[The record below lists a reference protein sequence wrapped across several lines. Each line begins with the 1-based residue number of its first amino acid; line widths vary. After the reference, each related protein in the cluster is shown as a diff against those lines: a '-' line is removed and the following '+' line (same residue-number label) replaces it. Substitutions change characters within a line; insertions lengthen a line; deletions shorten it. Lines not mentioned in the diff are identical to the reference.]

1 MVKQKNKKL
10 LALLMVSQLAL
21 VSQTFAQNVSPAQK
35 EDTTGKKIDD
45 VIITGVSNPKASITS
60 SISVSTIRLEQIEA
74 TAPRTTAEIF
84 KQIPGIRSESSAGEG
99 NTNLSVRGVPLAT
112 GGSKYLLIQEDGLP
126 VLQFGDIAFATQDQF
141 VRADATLSRIE
152 AVKGGSASIL
162 ASNSPAGII
171 NFISKDGRR
180 EGGSVTSSI
189 GLDYRN
195 LRTDIEYGTKIGNG
209 LYMHVGGFYR
219 QGEGPRNIGY
229 LGNDGGQIK
238 ANITKDFSN
247 GYIKFYVKSLRDHT
261 AGYMPMPMSVTGTN
275 AAPTWGSVNGYDASF
290 GALQSPLI
298 SSLTALNQANQPEL
312 VNLREGVTSNVNS
325 IGTEFKVN
333 LDNNWSILGKSRFST
348 VNGRFLAPFPANVG
362 TSSAIAGGLVGPG
375 NTALLTYA
383 DGSAFNTGHSG
394 NDMLMIMHLFN
405 TKLNN
410 FNNMTN
416 DFSLNKNFD
425 RVKVNV
431 GVYQS
436 TQNINMSWLWNSYLM
451 DVNNDGTTHNQ
462 LVNIASVNSANDTT
476 NLSENG
482 LIAYGVPAWGNCC
495 QRNYDVNYSIMAPNT
510 NIEIEANDKLT
521 FSLGARY
528 DMGRARGSYSGA
540 VVTPVDVD
548 NNGTISPIENNVAT
562 INNNN
567 PSLVNYSW
575 NYLSYSVGANY
586 RLKTNTALFA
596 RYSKGGRAG
605 ADRVLF
611 SNYLNNKGGLISDN
625 NVVDFTSQAEL
636 GYKYRAKNLT
646 LNATGFFAQ
655 TDEKNYEA
663 TTQKFLD
670 RTYQAFGLELEGRY
684 SINKFALFGGLT
696 MTKAS
701 ISKDVV
707 TPANVG
713 KTPRRQAGLIYAVTP
728 SYNFS
733 KKLAAGVSI
742 IGTTKSFAQDNNE
755 LVMNGYVYLNPYI
768 SYSPAENFF
777 ISIQSNNVFSAIGVT
792 ESEEGSVTNNA
803 TNVVRARSI
812 AGRSTSITLK
822 YKF

>member
-1 MVKQKNKKL
+1 MKRQKNKKIIAL
-10 LALLMVSQLAL
+10 LAFSQLAI
-21 VSQTFAQNVSPAQK
+21 VSQAFSQNLTPTQK
-35 EDTTGKKIDD
+35 EDTTAKKIDEI
-45 VIITGVSNPKASITS
+45 IITGVSNPKASVSS

-99 NTNLSVRGVPLAT
+99 NTNISVRGVPLAT
-112 GGSKYLLIQEDGLP
+112 GGSKYLLLQEDGLP

-141 VRADATLSRIE
+141 IRADATLSRIE

-171 NFISKDGRR
+171 NFISKDGRK
-180 EGGSVTSSI
+180 EGGSITSSV
-189 GLDYRN
+189 GLDFRN
-195 LRTDIEYGTKIGNG
+195 LRTDVEYGTKIGNG

-238 ANITKDFSN
+238 LNVTKDFSN

-275 AAPTWGSVNGYDASF
+275 DTPTWGSVNGYDASY

-312 VNLREGVTSNVNS
+312 VNVREGVTSNLNS
-325 IGTEFKVN
+325 IGSEFKVN
-333 LDNNWSILGKSRFST
+333 LANNWSILGKSRFST
-348 VNGRFLAPFPANVG
+348 INGRFLAPFPANVG
-362 TSSAIAGGLVGPG
+362 TSSAIASGLVGAG

-383 DGSAFNTGHSG
+383 DGTAFNAGQSG
-394 NDMLMIMHLFN
+394 NDLLMVMHLFN

-416 DFSLNKNFD
+416 DFSLNKNFK

-451 DVNNDGTTHNQ
+451 DVNNDGKSHNQ
-462 LVNIASVNSANDTT
+462 LVNIASVNSTNDTT
-476 NLSENG
+476 NLTENG
-482 LIAYGVPAWGNCC
+482 LLAYGVPAWGNCC
-495 QRNYDVNYSIMAPNT
+495 QRNYDVNYSILAPNT
-510 NIEIEANDKLT
+510 NIDIEVNDNIT

-528 DMGRARGSYSGA
+528 DMGRAKGTYSGA

-548 NNGTISPIENNVAT
+548 NNGTISPIESNVAI
-562 INNNN
+562 INNNH
-567 PSLVNYSW
+567 PALVNYSW

-586 RLKTNTALFA
+586 RLKANSALFA

-611 SNYLNNKGGLISDN
+611 SNYLNNKGGLTSDN

-636 GYKYRAKNLT
+636 GYKFRSTNLT
-646 LNATGFFAQ
+646 LNATAFFAQ
-655 TDEKNYEA
+655 TDEKNFEA
-663 TTQKFLD
+663 TNQVFLD
-670 RTYQAFGLELEGRY
+670 RTYQAYGLELEGRY
-684 SINKFALFGGLT
+684 TFNKFALFGGLT
-696 MTKAS
+696 MTKAT
-701 ISKDVV
+701 ISKDVI
-707 TPANVG
+707 TPSNVG
-713 KTPRRQAGLIYAVTP
+713 KTPRRQAGLIYTITP
-728 SYNFS
+728 SYNFN
-733 KKLAAGVSI
+733 KKLSVGVSI
-742 IGTTKSFAQDNNE
+742 IGTTQSYAQDNND

-777 ISIQSNNVFSAIGVT
+777 ISIQSNNVLNTIGVT
-792 ESEEGSVTNNA
+792 ESEEGSITNNA

>member
-1 MVKQKNKKL
+1 MKRQKNKKFIAL
-10 LALLMVSQLAL
+10 LAFSQLAI
-21 VSQTFAQNVSPAQK
+21 VSQAFSQNLTPTQK
-35 EDTTGKKIDD
+35 EDSTAKKIDEI
-45 VIITGVSNPKASITS
+45 IITGVSNPKASVSS
-60 SISVSTIRLEQIEA
+60 SISVSTLRLEQIEA

-84 KQIPGIRSESSAGEG
+84 KQIPGIRTESSAGEG
-99 NTNLSVRGVPLAT
+99 NTNISVRGVPLAT
-112 GGSKYLLIQEDGLP
+112 GGSKYLLLQEDGLP

-141 VRADATLSRIE
+141 IRADATLSRIE

-171 NFISKDGRR
+171 NFISKDGRK
-180 EGGSVTSSI
+180 EGGSITSSV

-195 LRTDIEYGTKIGNG
+195 LRTDVEYGTKIGNG

-238 ANITKDFSN
+238 LNVTKDFSS

-275 AAPTWGSVNGYDASF
+275 DSPTWGSVNGYDASY
-290 GALQSPLI
+290 GALQTPLI

-312 VNLREGVTSNVNS
+312 VNVREGVTSNLNS
-325 IGTEFKVN
+325 IGSEFKVN
-333 LDNNWSILGKSRFST
+333 LANNWSILGKSRFST
-348 VNGRFLAPFPANVG
+348 INGRFLAPFPANVG
-362 TSSAIAGGLVGPG
+362 TSSAIASGLVGAG

-383 DGSAFNTGHSG
+383 DGTAFNTGQSG
-394 NDMLMIMHLFN
+394 NDLLMVMHLFN

-416 DFSLNKNFD
+416 DFSLNKNFK

-451 DVNNDGTTHNQ
+451 DVNNDGKSHNQ
-462 LVNIASVNSANDTT
+462 LVNIASVNSTNDTT

-482 LIAYGVPAWGNCC
+482 LLAYGVPAWGNCC
-495 QRNYDVNYSIMAPNT
+495 QRNYDVNYSILAPNT
-510 NIEIEANDKLT
+510 NIDIEVNDNIT

-528 DMGRARGSYSGA
+528 DMGRAKGTYSGA

-548 NNGTISPIENNVAT
+548 NNGTISPIESNVAT
-562 INNNN
+562 INNNH

-586 RLKTNTALFA
+586 RLKENSALFA

-611 SNYLNNKGGLISDN
+611 SNYLNNKGGLTSDN

-636 GYKYRAKNLT
+636 GYKYRSTKLT
-646 LNATGFFAQ
+646 LNATAFFAQ

-663 TTQKFLD
+663 TNQVFLD

-684 SINKFALFGGLT
+684 TINKFALFGGLT
-696 MTKAS
+696 LTKAT
-701 ISKDVV
+701 ISKDVI

-713 KTPRRQAGLIYAVTP
+713 KTPRRQAGLIYTITP
-728 SYNFS
+728 SYNFN
-733 KKLAAGVSI
+733 KKLSVGVSI
-742 IGTTKSFAQDNNE
+742 IGTTQSYAQDNND

-777 ISIQSNNVFSAIGVT
+777 ISIQANNVLNAIGVT
-792 ESEEGSVTNNA
+792 ESEEGSITNNA

>member
-1 MVKQKNKKL
+1 
-10 LALLMVSQLAL
+10 
-21 VSQTFAQNVSPAQK
+21 
-35 EDTTGKKIDD
+35 
-45 VIITGVSNPKASITS
+45 
-60 SISVSTIRLEQIEA
+60 
-74 TAPRTTAEIF
+74 
-84 KQIPGIRSESSAGEG
+84 
-99 NTNLSVRGVPLAT
+99 
-112 GGSKYLLIQEDGLP
+112 
-126 VLQFGDIAFATQDQF
+126 
-141 VRADATLSRIE
+141 
-152 AVKGGSASIL
+152 
-162 ASNSPAGII
+162 
-171 NFISKDGRR
+171 
-180 EGGSVTSSI
+180 
-189 GLDYRN
+189 
-195 LRTDIEYGTKIGNG
+195 
-209 LYMHVGGFYR
+209 
-219 QGEGPRNIGY
+219 
-229 LGNDGGQIK
+229 
-238 ANITKDFSN
+238 
-247 GYIKFYVKSLRDHT
+247 
-261 AGYMPMPMSVTGTN
+261 
-275 AAPTWGSVNGYDASF
+275 
-290 GALQSPLI
+290 
-298 SSLTALNQANQPEL
+298 
-312 VNLREGVTSNVNS
+312 
-325 IGTEFKVN
+325 
-333 LDNNWSILGKSRFST
+333 
-348 VNGRFLAPFPANVG
+348 
-362 TSSAIAGGLVGPG
+362 
-375 NTALLTYA
+375 
-383 DGSAFNTGHSG
+383 
-394 NDMLMIMHLFN
+394 MLMLMHLFN

-416 DFSLNKNFD
+416 DFSLNKNYD

-451 DVNNDGTTHNQ
+451 DVNNDGASHNQ
-462 LVNIASVNSANDTT
+462 LVNIASVSATNDTT

-482 LIAYGVPAWGNCC
+482 LLAYGVPAWGNCC

-528 DMGRARGSYSGA
+528 DMGRAKGTYSGA

-586 RLKTNTALFA
+586 RLKANSALFA

-670 RTYQAFGLELEGRY
+670 RTYQAYGLELDGRY
-684 SINKFALFGGLT
+684 SINKFSLFGGLT
-696 MTKAS
+696 LTKAT
-701 ISKDVV
+701 ISEDVV
-707 TPANVG
+707 TPSNVG

-733 KKLAAGVSI
+733 KKLAAGVSV
-742 IGTTKSFAQDNNE
+742 IGTTKSFAQDNND

-768 SYSPAENFF
+768 SYSPADNFF

-792 ESEEGSVTNNA
+792 ESEEGSITNNA

>member
-1 MVKQKNKKL
+1 MEKQKNKKL

-21 VSQTFAQNVSPAQK
+21 VSQAFSQNVTPPQK
-35 EDTTGKKIDD
+35 EDTTGAKIDD
-45 VIITGVSNPKASITS
+45 VIITGVSNPKASISS

-84 KQIPGIRSESSAGEG
+84 KQIPGIRTESSAGEG
-99 NTNLSVRGVPLAT
+99 NTNISVRGVPLAT
-112 GGSKYLLIQEDGLP
+112 GGSKYLLLQEDGLP

-141 VRADATLSRIE
+141 IRADATLSRIE

-180 EGGSVTSSI
+180 EGGSITSSI

-219 QGEGPRNIGY
+219 QGEGPRNIGF

-238 ANITKDFSN
+238 ANITKDFSK
-247 GYIKFYVKSLRDHT
+247 GYVKFYVKSLRDHT
-261 AGYMPMPMSVTGTN
+261 VGYMPMPMSVTGTN

-298 SSLTALNQANQPEL
+298 SSLTALNQANQSEL
-312 VNLREGVTSNVNS
+312 VNVREGVTSNVNS
-325 IGTEFKVN
+325 IGSEFKFN

-348 VNGRFLAPFPANVG
+348 VNGRFLAPFPATVG
-362 TSSAIAGGLVGPG
+362 TSSAIAGNLVGAG

-383 DGSAFNTGHSG
+383 DGSAFNQGQSG
-394 NDMLMIMHLFN
+394 NDMLMLMHLFN

-416 DFSLNKNFD
+416 DFSLNKNYD

-451 DVNNDGTTHNQ
+451 DVNNDGASHNQ
-462 LVNIASVNSANDTT
+462 LVNIASVNATNDTT

-482 LIAYGVPAWGNCC
+482 LLAYGVPAWGNCC

-528 DMGRARGSYSGA
+528 DMGRARGTYSGA

-586 RLKTNTALFA
+586 RLKANSALFA

-611 SNYLNNKGGLISDN
+611 SNYLNNKGGLMSDN

-670 RTYQAFGLELEGRY
+670 RTYQAYGLELDGRY
-684 SINKFALFGGLT
+684 SINKFSLFGGLT
-696 MTKAS
+696 LTKAT
-701 ISKDVV
+701 ISEDVV
-707 TPANVG
+707 TSSNVG

-733 KKLAAGVSI
+733 KKLAAGVSV
-742 IGTTKSFAQDNNE
+742 IGTTKSFAQDNND

-768 SYSPAENFF
+768 SYSPADNFF

-792 ESEEGSVTNNA
+792 ESEEGSITNNA